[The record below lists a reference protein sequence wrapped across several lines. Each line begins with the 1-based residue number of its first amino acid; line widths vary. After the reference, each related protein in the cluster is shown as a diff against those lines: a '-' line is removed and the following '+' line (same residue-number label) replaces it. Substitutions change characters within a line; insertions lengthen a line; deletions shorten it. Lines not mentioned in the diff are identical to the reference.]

1 MNSSAIVSESRA
13 RPKRL
18 NLNQSTDETRMSMSR
33 NRSANHITQTRDR
46 TIHRLFRL
54 LNPDSQGYVSAK
66 RINVDKV
73 DKEILAMISPILI
86 EMEDLS
92 QRLDFSRFQTK
103 FQKLMQNLAPE
114 KRKLIYQPKKLDP
127 APIIAPKSRLRRSQS
142 TGGIY
147 SRLVNRKRIT
157 DEKTRLRKEALQR
170 AELSQCTFKPKI
182 KELKNSKSGNAFNNR
197 ITYLNKST

>member
-1 MNSSAIVSESRA
+1 
-13 RPKRL
+13 
-18 NLNQSTDETRMSMSR
+18 MSR
-33 NRSANHITQTRDR
+33 NRSANHLNQTRDR

-54 LNPDSQGYVSAK
+54 LNPDSQGYISAK

-103 FQKLMQNLAPE
+103 FQKLMQSLPPE

-157 DEKTRLRKEALQR
+157 DEKNRLRKEAQIH

-182 KELKNSKSGNAFNNR
+182 KELKNSKSGAAFNNR